1 MQKSA
6 SFVPTKFEHIQ
17 TIMTQFATTAVKKN
31 ARNLLKQQSRIT
43 LTTRDF
49 QDFTAALN
57 APFNPNPA
65 LQNALSLARKVKRS

>member
-1 MQKSA
+1 MA
-6 SFVPTKFEHIQ
+6 
-17 TIMTQFATTAVKKN
+17 QFKRNTAEEK

-49 QDFTAALN
+49 QDFAAALN